1 MYTLCDACK
10 RNGCHGPET
19 ARDATG
25 HVKVANLLIRIKAR
39 PLWGLPSQTTVLNYQ
54 AKAMDSVTQVLLGA
68 SIGVAVMGRRT
79 ALWKSAL
86 WGGVAGLLPDLDV
99 LLDHGDPI
107 LNMIRHRA
115 ETHALLLLTLFAFP
129 MAWGVSRIHRQPQ
142 LYGRWWWAL
151 MLALVT
157 HPLLD
162 LMTIY
167 GTQVFQP
174 FTDEAYGLG
183 SMFIIDPVYS
193 LPLLAGVVAAL
204 RVKTV
209 GRALAINGCALV
221 FSTAYLAWSALAQW
235 GVTQHARQSL
245 QAQGLPSQQLLVT
258 PAPLSTLVWRV
269 VALDGERLHEGFY
282 ALMDGGRSVR
292 FVAHA
297 RGADLAA
304 QHADHPQLQ
313 RLARFTD
320 GFFKVQQDG
329 ARLVVTDLRMGQEPD
344 YVFSFDIGPP
354 LQAGQTHPVAEQ
366 RSRRM
371 NVGEG
376 LQWLG
381 QRMLGRDVPPPGST
395 GG

>member
-1 MYTLCDACK
+1 
-10 RNGCHGPET
+10 
-19 ARDATG
+19 
-25 HVKVANLLIRIKAR
+25 
-39 PLWGLPSQTTVLNYQ
+39 
-54 AKAMDSVTQVLLGA
+54 MDSVTQVLLGA

-129 MAWGVSRIHRQPQ
+129 MAWLVSRLHRQPQ

-183 SMFIIDPVYS
+183 SMFIIDPLYL

-209 GRALAINGCALV
+209 GRALAINGWALA

-235 GVTQHARQSL
+235 GVTQHARESL
-245 QAQGLPSQQLLVT
+245 QSQGLPSQQLMVT

-269 VALDGERLHEGFY
+269 VALDGERFHEGFF
-282 ALMDGGRSVR
+282 ALMDGGRAIR
-292 FVAHA
+292 FVAHE
-297 RGADLAA
+297 RGGALAA
-304 QHADHPQLQ
+304 QHAAHPQLQ

-320 GFFKVQQDG
+320 GFFKVQRQGDS
-329 ARLVVTDLRMGQEPD
+329 LVVTDLRMGQEPE

-354 LQAGQTHPVAEQ
+354 LAGGQPHPVSEQ
-366 RSRRM
+366 LSRRM
-371 NVGEG
+371 NVGQG

-381 QRMLGRDVPPPGST
+381 QRMLGRDVPPPGSARP
-395 GG
+395 

>member
-1 MYTLCDACK
+1 
-10 RNGCHGPET
+10 
-19 ARDATG
+19 
-25 HVKVANLLIRIKAR
+25 
-39 PLWGLPSQTTVLNYQ
+39 
-54 AKAMDSVTQVLLGA
+54 MDSVTQVLLGA

-79 ALWKSAL
+79 ALWKSAV

-129 MAWGVSRIHRQPQ
+129 MAWVVSRIHHPAR

-183 SMFIIDPVYS
+183 SMFIVDPAYS
-193 LPLLAGVVAAL
+193 LPLLVGVVAAF

-209 GRALAINGCALV
+209 GRALRINGWALAL
-221 FSTAYLAWSALAQW
+221 STAYLAWSALGQAW
-235 GVTQHARQSL
+235 VTQHARESL
-245 QAQGLPSQQLLVT
+245 QAQGLPSQHLLVT
-258 PAPLSTLVWRV
+258 PAPLSTLLWRV
-269 VALDGERLHEGFY
+269 VAIDGDRFHEGFY

-292 FVAHA
+292 FVAHE
-297 RGADLAA
+297 RGAALAA
-304 QHADHPQLQ
+304 QNANHPQLQ

-320 GFFKVQQDG
+320 GFYKFADSNGK
-329 ARLVVTDLRMGQEPD
+329 LVVTDLRMGQEPA

-354 LQAGQTHPVAEQ
+354 LLAGQTHPVAQ
-366 RSRRM
+366 QLSRRM
-371 NVGEG
+371 DVGEG

-381 QRMLGRDVPPPGST
+381 QRILGRDVPPPGAVKT
-395 GG
+395 NLKAP

>member
-1 MYTLCDACK
+1 
-10 RNGCHGPET
+10 
-19 ARDATG
+19 
-25 HVKVANLLIRIKAR
+25 
-39 PLWGLPSQTTVLNYQ
+39 
-54 AKAMDSVTQVLLGA
+54 LGA

-129 MAWGVSRIHRQPQ
+129 MAWVVSRIHNQAHLYGR

-151 MLALVT
+151 WLALVT

-174 FTDEAYGLG
+174 FSDEAYGLG
-183 SMFIIDPVYS
+183 SIFIIDPVYS
-193 LPLLAGVVAAL
+193 LALLIGLLAAFCAKTMGKAL
-204 RVKTV
+204 T
-209 GRALAINGCALV
+209 INGWGLV
-221 FSTAYLAWSALAQW
+221 LSSAYLAWSALGQAW
-235 GVTQHARQSL
+235 VMHHARQSL

-258 PAPLSTLVWRV
+258 PAPLSTLLWRV
-269 VALDGERLHEGFY
+269 VVRDGERCHEGFY
-282 ALMDGGRSVR
+282 ALMDGARPVR
-292 FVAHA
+292 FVAYES
-297 RGADLAA
+297 GAALAA
-304 QHADHPQLQ
+304 QIAEHPQLQ

-320 GFFKVQQDG
+320 GFFKVADQKG
-329 ARLVVTDLRMGQEPD
+329 RLVITDLRMGQEPA

-354 LQAGQTHPVAEQ
+354 LQAGQSHPVAQ
-366 RSRRM
+366 QQSRRM
-371 NVGEG
+371 DVGAG
-376 LQWLG
+376 LTWLG
-381 QRMLGRDVPPPGST
+381 QRMLGRDVPPPAQPR
-395 GG
+395 

>member
-1 MYTLCDACK
+1 
-10 RNGCHGPET
+10 
-19 ARDATG
+19 
-25 HVKVANLLIRIKAR
+25 
-39 PLWGLPSQTTVLNYQ
+39 
-54 AKAMDSVTQVLLGA
+54 MDSVTQVLLGA
-68 SIGVAVMGRRT
+68 SMGVAVMGRRT

-115 ETHALLLLTLFAFP
+115 ESHALLLLTLFAFP
-129 MAWGVSRIHRQPQ
+129 MAWVVSRIHRQPQ

-209 GRALAINGCALV
+209 GRALAINGWALA

-235 GVTQHARQSL
+235 GVTQHARESL

-269 VALDGERLHEGFY
+269 VALDGERFHEGFY
-282 ALMDGGRSVR
+282 ALMDGGRAIR
-292 FVAHA
+292 FVAHE
-297 RGADLAA
+297 RGGALAA
-304 QHADHPQLQ
+304 QNADHPQLQ

-320 GFFKVQQDG
+320 GFFKVQRNNDK
-329 ARLVVTDLRMGQEPD
+329 LVVTDLRMGQEPD

-354 LQAGQTHPVAEQ
+354 LQTGAIHPVAEQ

-371 NVGEG
+371 DVGAG
-376 LQWLG
+376 LKWLG
-381 QRMLGRDVPPPGST
+381 QRLLGHDVPPPVRG
-395 GG
+395 

>member
-1 MYTLCDACK
+1 M
-10 RNGCHGPET
+10 
-19 ARDATG
+19 
-25 HVKVANLLIRIKAR
+25 
-39 PLWGLPSQTTVLNYQ
+39 
-54 AKAMDSVTQVLLGA
+54 
-68 SIGVAVMGRRT
+68 GVAVMGRRT

-115 ETHALLLLTLFAFP
+115 ESHALLLLTLFAFP
-129 MAWGVSRIHRQPQ
+129 MAWVVSRIHRQPQ

-209 GRALAINGCALV
+209 GRALAINGWALA

-235 GVTQHARQSL
+235 GVTQHARESL

-269 VALDGERLHEGFY
+269 VALDGERFHEGFY
-282 ALMDGGRSVR
+282 ALMDGGRAIR
-292 FVAHA
+292 FVAHE
-297 RGADLAA
+297 RGGALAA
-304 QHADHPQLQ
+304 QNADHPQLQ

-320 GFFKVQQDG
+320 GFFKVQRNNDK
-329 ARLVVTDLRMGQEPD
+329 LVVTDLRMGQEPD

-354 LQAGQTHPVAEQ
+354 LQAGATHPVAEQ

-371 NVGEG
+371 DVGAG
-376 LQWLG
+376 LRWLG
-381 QRMLGRDVPPPGST
+381 QRMLGHDVPPPGR
-395 GG
+395 G

>member
-1 MYTLCDACK
+1 
-10 RNGCHGPET
+10 
-19 ARDATG
+19 
-25 HVKVANLLIRIKAR
+25 
-39 PLWGLPSQTTVLNYQ
+39 
-54 AKAMDSVTQVLLGA
+54 MDSVTQVLLGA

-115 ETHALLLLTLFAFP
+115 ESHALLFLTLFAWP
-129 MAWGVSRIHRQPQ
+129 MAWAVSRIHRQPQ
-142 LYGRWWWAL
+142 LYARWWWAL

-162 LMTIY
+162 LMTVY

-204 RVKTV
+204 RVKKV
-209 GRALAINGCALV
+209 GRALAINGWALA

-269 VALDGERLHEGFY
+269 VALDGERFHEGFY
-282 ALMDGGRSVR
+282 ALMDGDRAIR
-292 FVAHA
+292 FVAHE
-297 RGADLAA
+297 RGGALAA

-320 GFFKVQQDG
+320 GFFKVRHNSDN
-329 ARLVVTDLRMGQEPD
+329 LVVTDLRMGQEPH

-354 LQAGQTHPVAEQ
+354 LQPGQTHPVAQ
-366 RSRRM
+366 QQSRRM
-371 NVGEG
+371 AVGEG
-376 LQWLG
+376 LKWLG
-381 QRMLGRDVPPPGST
+381 QRMLGRDVPPPGLPPS
-395 GG
+395 

>member
-1 MYTLCDACK
+1 VLSFVQSFSTK
-10 RNGCHGPET
+10 R
-19 ARDATG
+19 
-25 HVKVANLLIRIKAR
+25 I
-39 PLWGLPSQTTVLNYQ
+39 
-54 AKAMDSVTQVLLGA
+54 MDSVTQVLLGA

-115 ETHALLLLTLFAFP
+115 ESHALLLLTLFAFP
-129 MAWGVSRIHRQPQ
+129 MAWAVSRLHRQPQ

-174 FTDEAYGLG
+174 FSDEAYGLG
-183 SMFIIDPVYS
+183 SMFIVDPVYS

-209 GRALAINGCALV
+209 GRALAINGWALA

-258 PAPLSTLVWRV
+258 PAPLSTLVWRL
-269 VALDGERLHEGFY
+269 VALDGERFHEGFY
-282 ALMDGGRSVR
+282 ALMDGGRTIR
-292 FVAHA
+292 FVAHE
-297 RGADLAA
+297 RGGSLATQNA
-304 QHADHPQLQ
+304 EHPQLQ

-320 GFFKVQQDG
+320 GFFKVQG
-329 ARLVVTDLRMGQEPD
+329 NSNKLVVTDLRMGQEPD

-354 LQAGQTHPVAEQ
+354 LQAGQTHPVASQ
-366 RSRRM
+366 ISRRM
-371 NVGEG
+371 DVGGG
-376 LQWLG
+376 LNWLG
-381 QRMLGRDVPPPGST
+381 QRMLGHDVPPPERR
-395 GG
+395 